1 MKFVAKIGSFSKV
14 YIMAAI
20 MAAGSF
26 HNCLKLASTPKKTPK
41 TWIIGDTALE
51 VLSKYILRYY
61 FMAALIA
68 APFWN
73 IGFASIIPMWG
84 LRSEI

>member
-1 MKFVAKIGSFSKV
+1 MV

-20 MAAGSF
+20 MAAGSH
-26 HNCLKLASTPKKTPK
+26 HNCLKLPSTPKKREK
-41 TWIIGDTALE
+41 TCIIGDTALE
-51 VLSKYILRYY
+51 LLSKYILRYY

>member
-1 MKFVAKIGSFSKV
+1 MKFVAKIGNFSMM

-20 MAAGSF
+20 MAAGSH
-26 HNCLKLASTPKKTPK
+26 HNCLKLASTPKNAKTC
-41 TWIIGDTALE
+41 IIGDTTLE

>member
-1 MKFVAKIGSFSKV
+1 MV
-14 YIMAAI
+14 YRMAAI
-20 MAAGSF
+20 MAAGSH
-26 HNCLKLASTPKKTPK
+26 HNCSKLASTPKNAKK
-41 TWIIGDTALE
+41 RVLLE
-51 VLSKYILRYY
+51 IQPLKCFQKYILSVY